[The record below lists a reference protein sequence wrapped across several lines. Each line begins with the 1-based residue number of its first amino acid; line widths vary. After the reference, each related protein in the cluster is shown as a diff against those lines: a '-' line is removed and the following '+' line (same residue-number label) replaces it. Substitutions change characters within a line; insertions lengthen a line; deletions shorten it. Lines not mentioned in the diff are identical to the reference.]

1 MGLLDR
7 ITGRQN
13 TPASR
18 PSGTAPARTVNLV
31 KDPAGSSAV
40 NLSKVRA
47 DGHIDLAKRADKA
60 GIALSKRGLAGIRAQ
75 AMLILDHSG
84 SMRSDYRTGR
94 VQTLVERVLGF
105 ALQIDTDGLVP
116 VVPFDSRVWPE
127 VAVTVH
133 NYAGV
138 VDREI
143 WQSRSMGT
151 TDLAAAL
158 EQVKEAAETTDQ
170 PIFCAIVTDG
180 SPDSRP
186 ATTRLV
192 QDLSRYPVFLKFLA
206 IREVDYLREL
216 DDMRPDV
223 RLVDNVDAKFFD
235 DPAGVSDLAFAD
247 AMADEWDA
255 WLAAAKTAGILA

>member
-7 ITGRQN
+7 FKNPQGA
-13 TPASR
+13 PA
-18 PSGTAPARTVNLV
+18 GIAAARTVNLV

-40 NLSKVRA
+40 NLSKVRS

-75 AMLILDHSG
+75 VVLVLDHSG
-84 SMRSDYRTGR
+84 SMRSDYKTGR

-105 ALQIDTDGLVP
+105 ALQVDVDGLVP
-116 VVPFDSRVWPE
+116 VIPFDSRVYPE
-127 VAVTVH
+127 VAATIH
-133 NYAGV
+133 TYPGV

-143 WQSRSMGT
+143 WNSRTMGT

-158 EQVKEAAETTDQ
+158 GVVKGMAETADI
-170 PIFCAIVTDG
+170 PVFCVIVTDG

-186 ATTRLV
+186 AATRLV

-216 DDMRPDV
+216 DDMRPGL
-223 RLVDNVDAKFFD
+223 RLLDNVDSKTFA
-235 DPAGVSDLAFAD
+235 DPAAVSDLAFAE
-247 AMADEWDA
+247 AMADEWDTWITA
-255 WLAAAKTAGILA
+255 AQQAGVLA